1 MTEAAAR
8 MIETTRRAWD
18 IGGKKMSDTFLSA
31 EEVAELSGIRTGQNG
46 KSREELQIA
55 WLRTSGIPF
64 WTNARG
70 RPIIARS
77 AIEGASRG
85 QAASEAPR
93 KKWQPPTLALV
104 G

>member
-1 MTEAAAR
+1 
-8 MIETTRRAWD
+8 
-18 IGGKKMSDTFLSA
+18 MSDTFLSP
-31 EEVAELSGIRTGQNG
+31 EEVAELTGVRIG
-46 KSREELQIA
+46 RRRKTREELQVE

-77 AIEGASRG
+77 AIDGKPARAE
-85 QAASEAPR
+85 PPK
-93 KKWQPPTLALV
+93 KKWQPKFLST

>member
-1 MTEAAAR
+1 
-8 MIETTRRAWD
+8 
-18 IGGKKMSDTFLSA
+18 MSDTFLSA
-31 EEVAELSGIRTGQNG
+31 EEVAELTGVRIGRRG
-46 KSREELQIA
+46 KTREELQVE

-77 AIEGASRG
+77 AIDGRKSKED
-85 QAASEAPR
+85 APR
-93 KKWQPPTLALV
+93 RKSVPQALLV